1 MITNLCVAIYTMGL
15 FLWEYIVFLCGRE
28 KNVCL
33 CNMLHKLAKVNV
45 LYIKVLQSLSTQE
58 KLLTHEQLRTIS
70 HYTNNAPYRDDDI
83 DTDFINYLGD
93 NDSRIVLSNNA
104 RPIKSGTIALV
115 YKGTM
120 DNKEVVI
127 KVAKK
132 DIYNKIY
139 NGLEQ
144 LKYIV
149 RFIMLFNY
157 SLSIDVDEFLQE
169 HREIFLQQVDF
180 QKEIENLKQTKSNF
194 KHVDTVVVP
203 DVYENYTE
211 RYSNMIVMDYI
222 DGIELSELQEEDK
235 QQYVPIIIK
244 YFLKSF
250 IYDRFY
256 HADFH
261 PGNILFIKNNGYK
274 IGLIDF
280 GIMNTFNEDEQEAI
294 MHFVKT
300 MCGDSDYSASLTVS
314 MKNLVVPK
322 ERYQTLD
329 SLHKTYII
337 EKNAYIIKN
346 CFDNGDILTPK
357 ELQDMNS
364 ILHLYD
370 LKVDSSL
377 CKFILALAVL
387 DSVVY
392 KLRSG
397 ELYID
402 LLKKHGSDLFS
413 TSLFEM

>member
-1 MITNLCVAIYTMGL
+1 
-15 FLWEYIVFLCGRE
+15 
-28 KNVCL
+28 
-33 CNMLHKLAKVNV
+33 MLHKLANINV

-58 KLLTHEQLRTIS
+58 KLLTHEQLQTIA
-70 HYTNNAPYRDDDI
+70 HYTNNAPYLNNDI
-83 DTDFINYLGD
+83 DNDFINYLGD
-93 NDSRIVLSNNA
+93 NNDMRNNNARGHNDSPIVLSNNA
-104 RPIKSGTIALV
+104 LPIKSGTIALV

-144 LKYIV
+144 LKYII
-149 RFIMLFNY
+149 RFVMLFNY
-157 SLSIDVDEFLQE
+157 SLSVDVDEFLQE
-169 HREIFLQQVDF
+169 HKEIFLQQVDF
-180 QKEIENLKQTKSNF
+180 KKEIENLKQTKSNF

-222 DGIELSELQEEDK
+222 DGMELSELEEEDK
-235 QQYVPIIIK
+235 QQYVPIIMK

-250 IYDRFY
+250 IYDKFY

-274 IGLIDF
+274 IALIDF

-300 MCGDSDYSASLTVS
+300 ICGNSDYSASLTVY
-314 MKNLVVPK
+314 MNNLAVPK
-322 ERYQTLD
+322 ERYKML
-329 SLHKTYII
+329 SALHKTDII
-337 EKNAYIIKN
+337 DSIAGIIKN
-346 CFDNGDILTPK
+346 CLDNGNILTPK
-357 ELQDMNS
+357 ELQCMNS
-364 ILHLYD
+364 ILQTYHLK
-370 LKVDSSL
+370 LDSSI

-402 LLKKHGSDLFS
+402 LLKKYGSDMFS
-413 TSLFEM
+413 TNVFDM